1 MPIPMLP
8 PAQVQQAPE
17 SLGVLLGRA
26 RAARDQGK
34 FAEALAAYDAM
45 LAQAPEHETALLDR
59 AQVLSWMGRFQEAE
73 AGYAAFRRQYPG
85 RGFDADL
92 RLAQVAAWDGRFA
105 QAHGRL
111 ESWVAAGHRQAV
123 IDDCT
128 YLAWE
133 GRLGASLERLAPWL
147 RTHPDDLEA
156 AQLDAKVR
164 SWTGRTEDA
173 RRAFQ
178 AILLRWPGDR
188 EATLGL
194 ARLSLWAGDPEGAR
208 RAFTALPEAE
218 RAHPDSRLL
227 EAQLQAAEGHPKAAR
242 ALLTSGRI
250 PGKDAQDLREDL
262 VDRQGPWVEA
272 AFARTDTSEGL
283 RVEEPG
289 LRARLPLGDGF
300 AEGAWVGRRLS
311 FGTQAQKPTE
321 TGLTLNHPLGAKW
334 WASAALRHTD
344 LAGEGASS
352 HSLGLGWSPLPALSF
367 SLEQSRQLA
376 TFTPSAT
383 AGRVAMSGLDLS
395 GSWRPGGGPTALSA
409 GSGRA
414 NLSAGSVRR
423 SFFVALEHR
432 LPFTWGD
439 LHGGLNARGF
449 GYSETLPLGF
459 FNPERYRFQ
468 GLSLGAAWRRGREFE
483 LGLDGRVGRQSV
495 NQDSTQTTWGWSASA
510 SWRPGLGPALLFA
523 AWSAT
528 EAGLPVTTAVDP
540 ASYREHTLRF
550 GVRIRGPRGLW

>member
-1 MPIPMLP
+1 MPMIP
-8 PAQVQQAPE
+8 PAYIQQAPE
-17 SLGVLLGRA
+17 SLGALLGRA
-26 RAARDQGK
+26 RAAKDQGRLT
-34 FAEALAAYDAM
+34 EALAAYDAM
-45 LAQAPEHETALLDR
+45 LAQAPEHETALLER
-59 AQVLSWMGRFQEAE
+59 AQVLSWLGRFPEAE
-73 AGYAAFRRQYPG
+73 AGYTEFRRRHPG
-85 RGFDADL
+85 RGLDADL

-105 QAHGRL
+105 QAHVRL
-111 ESWVAAGHRQAV
+111 ESWVGAGHRQAV
-123 IDDCT
+123 LDDCT

-133 GRLGASLERLAPWL
+133 GRLGASLDRLAPWL
-147 RTHPDDLEA
+147 RDHPDDLEA

-178 AILLRWPGDR
+178 SILQRWPGDR

-208 RAFTALPEAE
+208 RAFTTLPEAE
-218 RAHPDSRLL
+218 RGHADSRLL

-242 ALLTSGRI
+242 ALLASGRI

-289 LRARLPLGDGF
+289 LRARMPLGDGF
-300 AEGAWVGRRLS
+300 AEGAWVGRRIT
-311 FGTQAQKPTE
+311 FGPQEEKPAE

-334 WASAALRHTD
+334 WASAALRRAE
-344 LAGEGASS
+344 LGGEGASS
-352 HSLGLGWSPLPALSF
+352 HSLGLGWSPRPGLSF

-376 TFTPSAT
+376 TFTPAST
-383 AGRVAMSGLDLS
+383 AGRVAMAGLDLS
-395 GSWRPGGGPTALSA
+395 GTWRPDGGPTALSA
-409 GSGRA
+409 GAGRFDV
-414 NLSAGSVRR
+414 SAGSVRR

-439 LHGGLNARGF
+439 LHGGLSTRGF

-459 FNPERYRFQ
+459 FNPERYRYQ
-468 GLSLGAAWRRGREFE
+468 GLALGAAWRRGREFE
-483 LGLDGRVGRQSV
+483 LGLDARLGRQAV
-495 NQDSTQTTWGWSASA
+495 NQDPKQTTWGWSASA
-510 SWRPGLGPALLFA
+510 SWRPALGPALLFA
-523 AWSAT
+523 SWGAT
-528 EAGLPVTTAVDP
+528 EAGLPVTSPVDP
-540 ASYREHTLRF
+540 ANYREHTLRF
-550 GVRIRGPRGLW
+550 GLRIRGPRRFW